1 MSLQFITGNSGNG
14 KTKYLF
20 NRIVKEAKANP
31 RDNYLVIVPEQFTM
45 QTQRPDYLKLETDFE
60 HDIRE
65 DLDMF
70 RKRYL
75 ETIAE
80 DPEPPVWKAL
90 DQFEMTFSQ

>member
-1 MSLQFITGNSGNG
+1 M
-14 KTKYLF
+14 KYDQPA
-20 NRIVKEAKANP
+20 VYPMA
-31 RDNYLVIVPEQFTM
+31 
-45 QTQRPDYLKLETDFE
+45 QRHSPHGECADYLKLETDFE

>member
-1 MSLQFITGNSGNG
+1 MSSIL
-14 KTKYLF
+14 
-20 NRIVKEAKANP
+20 RP
-31 RDNYLVIVPEQFTM
+31 RDRITW
-45 QTQRPDYLKLETDFE
+45 KLETDFE